1 MLIHAHYAFCEI
13 LLRVEI
19 LQLFS
24 TFFIF
29 LRHPRVGGDPDGNRS
44 EAITIFT

>member
-1 MLIHAHYAFCEI
+1 MLVSDWGDYLGLYLVVF
-13 LLRVEI
+13 

-29 LRHPRVGGDPDGNRS
+29 LRHSRVGGDPDGNRS
-44 EAITIFT
+44 KAIAVST